1 MIHEESDFDTN
12 EKRVAYLMENIPA
25 ARHSNLYL
33 ILSYWQ
39 IFNDIDIPEKLL
51 QQLAGSATQP
61 ETITRARRKV
71 LEQHRIRQYLELQRT
86 ALETD

>member
-1 MIHEESDFDTN
+1 MNQDHDLDTN
-12 EKRVAYLMENIPA
+12 EKRVAYLMNNIPA

-39 IFNDIDIPEKLL
+39 IFNDIDIPEELL
-51 QQLAGSATQP
+51 QELAGSATQP

-71 LEQHRIRQYLELQRT
+71 LEQHRIRRYLELQRT
-86 ALETD
+86 VLEEE

>member
-1 MIHEESDFDTN
+1 MNQEHDLDTN
-12 EKRVAYLMENIPA
+12 EKRVAYLMNSIPA

-39 IFNDIDIPEKLL
+39 VFNDIDIPEGLL
-51 QQLAGSATQP
+51 QELAGSATQP

-71 LEQHRIRQYLELQRT
+71 LEQHRIRRYLELQRT
-86 ALETD
+86 VLDEE

>member
-1 MIHEESDFDTN
+1 MNQDHDLDTN
-12 EKRVAYLMENIPA
+12 EKRVAYLMNNIPA

-39 IFNDIDIPEKLL
+39 IFNDIDIPEELL
-51 QQLAGSATQP
+51 QELAGTATQP

-71 LEQHRIRQYLELQRT
+71 LEQHRIRRYLELQRT
-86 ALETD
+86 VLDEE

>member
-1 MIHEESDFDTN
+1 MNQDHDLDTN
-12 EKRVAYLMENIPA
+12 EKRVAYLMNNIPA

-39 IFNDIDIPEKLL
+39 IFNDIDIPEELL
-51 QQLAGSATQP
+51 QELAGSATQP

-71 LEQHRIRQYLELQRT
+71 LEQHRIRRYLELQRT
-86 ALETD
+86 VLDEE